1 MRDELESSSIAGEP
15 EGGALET
22 VSDAIGDLM
31 TGVPAPIRRNAFKAF
46 AQLCTAAIEVPVAH
60 LEGIVAEKRAETA
73 ARVKLISTGA
83 SQISDQMD
91 VDPEYAR
98 VAVKKFGQKIIRQQ
112 VNLDR
117 ISETAAEMLHTDTTE
132 GNNTPEDSEKVISD
146 DWLNSFQ
153 KEAEQVTSDE
163 MRLLFGK
170 VLAGEIKKPASFSI
184 RTVKLLSQLDNQAA
198 AIFQRFCSMCI
209 AMRIGDQII
218 DTRVVA
224 LGGNAGSN
232 SLQAYGMNFNSLN
245 VLQEY
250 GLIISDYNSWREYE
264 ICIANNNAVA
274 VGFSHQNGI
283 YGLVPLEG
291 RTPSQE
297 YKLYG
302 VMLSTAGQELFK
314 IVETIPVESYTAA
327 LGQFFESQQ
336 LMMVQIRESAVG

>member
-1 MRDELESSSIAGEP
+1 MKDEPESSSIAGKP
-15 EGGALET
+15 DGGALET

-31 TGVPAPIRRNAFKAF
+31 TGVPAPIRKNAFKAF

-60 LEGIVAEKRAETA
+60 LEGIADEKRAETA

-83 SQISDQMD
+83 NQISGQMD

-98 VAVKKFGQKIIRQQ
+98 IAVRKFGQKIIQQQ
-112 VNLDR
+112 VNLDC
-117 ISETAAEMLHTDTTE
+117 ISETAAEVLHADTTE
-132 GNNTPEDSEKVISD
+132 QDNTLEDSEEVISD
-146 DWLNSFQ
+146 DWLNNFQ

-163 MRLLFGK
+163 MRLLFSK

-184 RTVKLLSQLDNQAA
+184 RTVKLLSQLDNKAA

-209 AMRIGDQII
+209 AMRLGDQIF
-218 DTRVVA
+218 DARVVA

-232 SLQAYGMNFNSLN
+232 SLLPHDMNFSSLN
-245 VLQEY
+245 ILQEY
-250 GLIISDYNSWREYE
+250 GLIISDYNSSMDYN
-264 ICIANNNAVA
+264 ICIANNNSAV
-274 VGFSHQNGI
+274 VGFSYQSSI

-297 YKLYG
+297 YKVHG
-302 VMLSTAGQELFK
+302 VMLSMAGKELFE

-327 LGQFFESQQ
+327 LNQFFESQQ
-336 LMMVQIRESAVG
+336 LNMVKIR